1 MRRSSYNAALMRI
14 NAEAAYVLHARPWR
28 ETSLLVEV
36 LAQHHGRLG
45 LVARGVQGPK
55 KHVLRAALQPLQHIR
70 LEAVQRGELAQ
81 LVSAEA
87 LDAAPRLAGEAMLA
101 AFYVNELVMRLAPRQ
116 DPHGDLYRIYGQT
129 RSRLGGEGSLAW
141 TLRCFERDLLEAL
154 GSGFDLS
161 EDAEGT
167 AIDPAAR
174 YRIDPE
180 QGPRRLLS
188 DRGRDERSNAA
199 TGSALLA
206 LATDRQPDTDD
217 LASLR
222 LALRGVLSHH
232 LGGRGLKSW
241 EMLGELGRLKRPV

>member
-1 MRRSSYNAALMRI
+1 MRI
-14 NAEAAYVLHARPWR
+14 DQEPAFVLHARPWR

-36 LAQHHGRLG
+36 LGRDHGRLG

-70 LEAVQRGELAQ
+70 LDAVQRGELAQ

-87 LDAAPRLAGEAMLA
+87 LDAAPRLAGDAMLA

-116 DPHGDLYRIYGQT
+116 DPHGGLYRVYAET
-129 RSRLGGEGSLAW
+129 RSRLGQDVSLAW
-141 TLRCFERDLLEAL
+141 TLRRFERDLLESL
-154 GSGFDLS
+154 GSGFDL
-161 EDAEGT
+161 AEEGNGH

-174 YRIDPE
+174 YLLDPE

-188 DRGRDERSNAA
+188 DRGQGQRTAAA

-206 LATDRQPDTDD
+206 LAADREPDPSD

-222 LALRGVLSHH
+222 LALRSVLAHH

-241 EMLGELGRLKRPV
+241 EMMGELGRLKRPG